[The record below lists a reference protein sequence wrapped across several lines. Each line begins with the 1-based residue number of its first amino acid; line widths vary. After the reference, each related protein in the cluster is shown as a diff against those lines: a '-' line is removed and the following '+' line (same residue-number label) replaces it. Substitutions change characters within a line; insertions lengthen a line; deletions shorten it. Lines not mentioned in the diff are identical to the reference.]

1 MIVCFT
7 ATDLPQDIWNYSLC
21 DVQNV
26 STWTKVGTIL
36 NQLCLATVS
45 LHIVLIR
52 WNSALYPVYLLLKS
66 HQFVFQHHLDRA
78 ICGRNVWHNNSI
90 FSPQFHSLQMERLKI
105 APMRFAFH
113 ANLSTSAIHRRC
125 AGDRLEQITERW
137 HWQPVTTSQ
146 LVDGTWEPGFRQT
159 IQDTT

>member
-7 ATDLPQDIWNYSLC
+7 ATDLPQDIWNYSWC

-26 STWTKVGTIL
+26 CAWTKVGTIL

-45 LHIVLIR
+45 LHILLIR

-66 HQFVFQHHLDRA
+66 HQFVCQNHLHRA

-90 FSPQFHSLQMERLKI
+90 FPHNSILYKWNDWKLRQWDLHF
-105 APMRFAFH
+105 
-113 ANLSTSAIHRRC
+113 TSIWVRRPIHHKC
-125 AGDRLEQITERW
+125 AGDRLEQIAERCQL
-137 HWQPVTTSQ
+137 QPLTTSQ
-146 LVDGTWEPGFRQT
+146 LVDGTWEPGFTQT
-159 IQDTT
+159 LGH